1 MLTTQHSSSQ
11 WLLLFVLLS
20 LVLFGYKKRLLF
32 SSFSNNSPLSLSPLT
47 MLTVLCRR
55 KLFMGKKKKKSDRP
69 ISLSGH
75 CEVSQT
81 QNWSSSTIKHYMG
94 LHQLSVLMPIS
105 IPDGLSLQS

>member
-32 SSFSNNSPLSLSPLT
+32 SSFSNNSPLSISPLT

-55 KLFMGKKKKKSDRP
+55 KLFMGKKKKNLTGPSPYQDIVKFPRRRIVRRP
-69 ISLSGH
+69 L
-75 CEVSQT
+75 
-81 QNWSSSTIKHYMG
+81 
-94 LHQLSVLMPIS
+94 
-105 IPDGLSLQS
+105 

>member
-55 KLFMGKKKKKSDRP
+55 KLFMGKKK
-69 ISLSGH
+69 
-75 CEVSQT
+75 
-81 QNWSSSTIKHYMG
+81 TI
-94 LHQLSVLMPIS
+94 
-105 IPDGLSLQS
+105 